1 MPQPDGLGH
10 RHVRKNEGNQW
21 TIKTTPNESREP
33 KWNDS
38 CSKTNAWR
46 TRYSASRTP
55 EQNDWRGRLPNDDE
69 VHQWFEGIDRKL
81 EHEAADRE
89 VLLFNHGAMTT
100 VLPKSTERYQ
110 PDLQVRYQEILTTC
124 NKAYADADYKY
135 WIGRFQQAGL

>member
-1 MPQPDGLGH
+1 MENETKTEQKPKTELDLLLE
-10 RHVRKNEGNQW
+10 KNERMQDALLDLKD
-21 TIKTTPNESREP
+21 TMSRMIGE
-33 KWNDS
+33 D
-38 CSKTNAWR
+38 
-46 TRYSASRTP
+46 
-55 EQNDWRGRLPNDDE
+55 RLPNDDE

-81 EHEAADRE
+81 KHEAADRE
-89 VLLFNHGAMTT
+89 VLLFNHGAMST

>member
-1 MPQPDGLGH
+1 MENETKTGQKPKTELDLLLE
-10 RHVRKNEGNQW
+10 KNERMQDALLDLKD
-21 TIKTTPNESREP
+21 TMSRMIGE
-33 KWNDS
+33 
-38 CSKTNAWR
+38 
-46 TRYSASRTP
+46 
-55 EQNDWRGRLPNDDE
+55 GRLPNDDE

-81 EHEAADRE
+81 KHEAADRE
-89 VLLFNHGAMTT
+89 VLLFNHGAMST

>member
-1 MPQPDGLGH
+1 MENETKTEQKPKTELDLLLE
-10 RHVRKNEGNQW
+10 KNERMQDALLDLKD
-21 TIKTTPNESREP
+21 TMSRMISE
-33 KWNDS
+33 
-38 CSKTNAWR
+38 
-46 TRYSASRTP
+46 
-55 EQNDWRGRLPNDDE
+55 GRLPNDDE

-89 VLLFNHGAMTT
+89 VLLFNHGAMST

>member
-1 MPQPDGLGH
+1 MENETKTEQKPKTELDLLLE
-10 RHVRKNEGNQW
+10 KNERMQDALLDLKN
-21 TIKTTPNESREP
+21 TISRMIGE
-33 KWNDS
+33 
-38 CSKTNAWR
+38 
-46 TRYSASRTP
+46 
-55 EQNDWRGRLPNDDE
+55 GRLPNDDE
-69 VHQWFEGIDRKL
+69 TRQWLEGIDSKL

-89 VLLFNHGAMTT
+89 VLLFNHGAMST

>member
-1 MPQPDGLGH
+1 MENETRTEQKPKTELDLLLE
-10 RHVRKNEGNQW
+10 KNERMQDALLDLKD
-21 TIKTTPNESREP
+21 TMSRMIGE
-33 KWNDS
+33 
-38 CSKTNAWR
+38 
-46 TRYSASRTP
+46 
-55 EQNDWRGRLPNDDE
+55 GRLPNDDE

-89 VLLFNHGAMTT
+89 VLLFNHGSMST

-135 WIGRFQQAGL
+135 WIDRFQQAGL

>member
-1 MPQPDGLGH
+1 MQDALLDL
-10 RHVRKNEGNQW
+10 KD
-21 TIKTTPNESREP
+21 TMSRMIGE
-33 KWNDS
+33 
-38 CSKTNAWR
+38 
-46 TRYSASRTP
+46 
-55 EQNDWRGRLPNDDE
+55 GRLPNDDE

-110 PDLQVRYQEILTTC
+110 PNLQVRYQEILTTC

>member
-1 MPQPDGLGH
+1 MDDKNNTEREPRTEVERLLF
-10 RHVRKNEGNQW
+10 KNERMQDALLSLKD
-21 TIKTTPNESREP
+21 TMSRMIGE
-33 KWNDS
+33 
-38 CSKTNAWR
+38 
-46 TRYSASRTP
+46 
-55 EQNDWRGRLPNDDE
+55 GRQPNDDE
-69 VHQWFEGIDRKL
+69 EHQWIEGIDRKL

>member
-1 MPQPDGLGH
+1 MENETKTEQKPKTELDLLLE
-10 RHVRKNEGNQW
+10 KNERMQDALLDLKD
-21 TIKTTPNESREP
+21 TM
-33 KWNDS
+33 
-38 CSKTNAWR
+38 
-46 TRYSASRTP
+46 SRTIG
-55 EQNDWRGRLPNDDE
+55 EGRLPNDDE

-81 EHEAADRE
+81 KHEAADRE
-89 VLLFNHGAMTT
+89 VLLFNHGAMST